1 MSFYYLFI
9 FILGVIYLI
18 NSDYQIYNKAM
29 SENLEDLVI
38 ELGGGM
44 RTSHRIEHVGV
55 EACIYKNKV
64 GMVYL
69 WEGSLL
75 PFMEGMEKH
84 DEYISM

>member
-38 ELGGGM
+38 ELGENWHKKARVNDETILCKLFKFDEEPVQMRGGF
-44 RTSHRIEHVGV
+44 SKEDL
-55 EACIYKNKV
+55 AK
-64 GMVYL
+64 
-69 WEGSLL
+69 
-75 PFMEGMEKH
+75 P
-84 DEYISM
+84 